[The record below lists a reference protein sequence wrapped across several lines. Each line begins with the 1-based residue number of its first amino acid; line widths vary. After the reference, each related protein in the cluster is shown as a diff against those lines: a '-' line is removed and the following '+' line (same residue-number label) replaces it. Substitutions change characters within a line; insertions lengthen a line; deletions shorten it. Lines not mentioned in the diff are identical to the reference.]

1 MHLKSLRESRGFT
14 RQHVAKALDL
24 KVRTLASYER
34 EERHVPHEVAERIA
48 NFYRLSIEEVW
59 NMFYKAS

>member
-1 MHLKSLRESRGFT
+1 MTLKQLRTSRGYT
-14 RQHVAKALDL
+14 REYIAQILGL

-34 EERHVPHEVAERIA
+34 EERKIPHDTAEHIA
-48 NFYRLSIEEVW
+48 DFFHLSIEDVW